1 LSLTHVKILVSELVG
16 NVPADWTKFT
26 TVLDDSVEKAKTEE
40 EFLEL
45 EGFAALAEL
54 LLGD

>member
-16 NVPADWTKFT
+16 NVPADRTEFT

>member
-1 LSLTHVKILVSELVG
+1 LSLTYVKILVGELVG
-16 NVPADWTKFT
+16 NVPADRTKFT

-45 EGFAALAEL
+45 ERFAALAEL